1 MIYEIPVVGSH
12 ERVAEQPATLSRREL
27 RECGTDLMPRDARPS
42 RARRERLPL
51 GLRQWGAPS
60 RRIAAI

>member
-1 MIYEIPVVGSH
+1 MIYEIPVVGPY
-12 ERVAEQPATLSRREL
+12 ERVVDESTILSRREL
-27 RECGTDLMPRDARPS
+27 RDSSTEPMPRDARPS

-51 GLRQWGAPS
+51 GLRQWGAQS